1 MRKKYSANIVDVVA
15 KEIFYGEITVD
26 NEMIK
31 KIEKLGPIE
40 NDKNFILPG
49 FVDSHIHIESSML
62 SPVGFAQIAI
72 KHGTVATVSDPHE
85 IANVLGVKGI
95 DFMIDAGKKVPLK
108 FFFGAPSCVPATS
121 FESSGAVLDSEIIK
135 ELISRDD
142 IYYLAEMMNFP
153 GVVFDDV
160 EVMKKIKA
168 TQIVNKPID
177 GHAPGL
183 SGDNLKKYCEA
194 GISTDHEC
202 NNIAEAEEKI
212 QNGMIIQIRDGSA
225 AKNFEALY
233 KLIDKYPDKVMMCM
247 DDCHPDDLLKGHI
260 NRVVKDALN
269 KKCDLFNVLRAVTYN
284 PVKHYN
290 LNVGLLQEND
300 PADFIIVNNIEEFEV
315 ISSIINGEK
324 VYDNKEILFET
335 PPINP
340 INNFNCSKI
349 SSDDI
354 KVGYCNKKINVIVAK
369 DGDLVTSKRI
379 IEPKVIDGNIVAD
392 IANDILKVVVVNRYR
407 DEKPIVGFINNFGI
421 KQGAI
426 AGSIAHDSH
435 NIIAIG
441 VSDNDIVKAVNTLVD
456 NKGGIVACDNEK
468 VEHLKLNIAGLM
480 SEERPELVAEKYAQI
495 NNMAIEMGSKMHAP
509 FMTMAFMSLLVIPE
523 LKIGDKGLFDVNKFN
538 FITLNV

>member
-1 MRKKYSANIVDVVA
+1 MKNEYKANIVDVVA
-15 KEIFYGEITVD
+15 KEMFYGKLIVE
-26 NEMIK
+26 NKRIK
-31 KIEKLGPIE
+31 SIEKLGTVKD
-40 NDKNFILPG
+40 NGNFILPG

-85 IANVLGVKGI
+85 IANVMGEKGV

-108 FFFGAPSCVPATS
+108 FFFGAPSCVPATG
-121 FESSGAVLDSEIIK
+121 FESSGAVLDSAIITK
-135 ELISRDD
+135 LIARDD

-153 GVVFDDV
+153 GVVYDDK
-160 EVMKKIKA
+160 EVMKKIKE
-168 TQIVNKPID
+168 TQLVNKPID

-183 SGDNLKKYCEA
+183 RGDDLKKYCEA

-269 KKCDLFNVLRAVTYN
+269 KNCELFNVLRAVTYN
-284 PVKHYN
+284 PVKHYK
-290 LNVGLLQEND
+290 LNVGMLQEND
-300 PADFIIVNNIEEFEV
+300 PADFIIVNNISEFKV
-315 ISSIINGEK
+315 ISTIINGEK
-324 VYDNKEILFET
+324 VYDNNKILFEI
-335 PPINP
+335 PKIEP

-349 SSDDI
+349 SVDDI
-354 KVGYCNKKINVIVAK
+354 KIKNCNKKIKVIVAK
-369 DGDLVTSKRI
+369 DGDLVTSKLI
-379 IEPKVIDGNIVAD
+379 AEPKVFEENIVSD
-392 IANDILKVVVVNRYR
+392 ISNDILKVVVVNRYR
-407 DEKPIVGFINNFGI
+407 NEKPIVGFIKNFGL
-421 KQGAI
+421 KHGAI

-441 VSDNDIVKAVNTLVD
+441 VSDSDIVNSINILVE
-456 NKGGIVACDNEK
+456 NKGGVVAYDNNNAEYL
-468 VEHLKLNIAGLM
+468 ELNIAGLM
-480 SEERPELVAEKYAQI
+480 SNNDPEFVVEKYAKI
-495 NNMAIEMGSKMHAP
+495 NDMAKQLGSKMKAP

-523 LKIGDKGLFDVNKFN
+523 IKIGDKGLFDVNKFN
-538 FITLNV
+538 FTSLFV